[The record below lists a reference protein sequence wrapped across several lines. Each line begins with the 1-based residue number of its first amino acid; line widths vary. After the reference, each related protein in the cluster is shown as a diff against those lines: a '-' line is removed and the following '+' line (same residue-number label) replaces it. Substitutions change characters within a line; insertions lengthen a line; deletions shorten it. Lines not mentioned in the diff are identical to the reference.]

1 MVEQHRTAGDVSPER
16 LIMSLEGKEGTVLLG
31 EILIHVLPRLLLP
44 QMRIRSVIPSMRY
57 SRYKDPNRMSTN
69 SVKWSERVDVQRKV
83 TKRRDA
89 FRGEGRGGC

>member
-1 MVEQHRTAGDVSPER
+1 
-16 LIMSLEGKEGTVLLG
+16 MSLEGKEGTVLLG